1 MTALV
6 FTHAE
11 WRDAADVFAV
21 EYEDIRVAHRVL
33 AGSDPWDGLTI
44 RPADV
49 RRQLE
54 HELRG
59 KLVRLRQAYAAYA
72 RDPARLT
79 AVFTASV
86 SGFLTMLRATLRL
99 TGKEAPAAADA
110 LVRAAAGAIGFP
122 PAALDAFVAH
132 AQGGDRLRLAERDPR
147 AAAYLTALARTVE
160 FVDRLG

>member
-1 MTALV
+1 M
-6 FTHAE
+6 
-11 WRDAADVFAV
+11 
-21 EYEDIRVAHRVL
+21 L
-33 AGSDPWDGLTI
+33 AGGDPWGGLAV

-59 KLVRLRQAYAAYA
+59 KLVRLRQAYAAFA

-79 AVFTASV
+79 VVFTASV
-86 SGFLTMLRATLRL
+86 SGFLTMLRAALRL

-110 LVRAAAGAIGFP
+110 LVRVAAGAMGFP
-122 PAALDAFVAH
+122 RAALDAFVTH
-132 AQGGDRLRLAERDPR
+132 TQGGEPVRLAGRDPR
-147 AAAYLTALARTVE
+147 ATAYLTALARTVE